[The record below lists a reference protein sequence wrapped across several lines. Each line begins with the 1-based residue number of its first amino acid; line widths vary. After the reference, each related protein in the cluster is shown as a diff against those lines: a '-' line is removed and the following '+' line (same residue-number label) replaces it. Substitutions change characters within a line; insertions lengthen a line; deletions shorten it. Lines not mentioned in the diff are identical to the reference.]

1 MQLLFTVQFDFL
13 HKLTDSQQ
21 IRLARAFA
29 LLHNLGNIYEY
40 SKVRVQKSSHL
51 NVRLLQMYFG
61 HYPLLEKGPLVKIL
75 GGEKLLE
82 DSLQSTK
89 HTKSM
94 VLGVL
99 CLSCAV
105 CHIVVSLLRKLN
117 YRLLDR
123 YAPEFNRLQTDISA
137 S

>member
-75 GGEKLLE
+75 GGEKLLD
-82 DSLQSTK
+82 DSSILNTFKSTK

-99 CLSCAV
+99 CLSCAA

-123 YAPEFNRLQTDISA
+123 YAPEFNR
-137 S
+137 